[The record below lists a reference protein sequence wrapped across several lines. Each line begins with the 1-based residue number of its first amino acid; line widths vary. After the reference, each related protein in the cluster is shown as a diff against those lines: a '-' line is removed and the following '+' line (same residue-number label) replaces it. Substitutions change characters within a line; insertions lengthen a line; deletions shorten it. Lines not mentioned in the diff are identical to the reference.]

1 MKKIIITTLI
11 NASFCFGQVI
21 EGSVSDKITGIR
33 LSGVNIIIVDKN
45 AGSSTDS
52 NGEFSLDIKDLNS
65 SQIIQ
70 FKHIGYDQ
78 FRISLD
84 SLMSQSNILLQP
96 RVLQFEAIETSGI
109 KRKPAIEKDLPQ
121 TVSIIQSD
129 AFALRAYVDA
139 GELLATDQ
147 SVQIEE
153 ALSGRKT
160 VSIRGG
166 NADDVLVLYNGFRLN
181 RPYDNVF
188 DLSLID
194 MQNIEQIEIVKGGH
208 SVLYGSDAFSGV
220 INIVPKNTKDKNVK
234 ISQQFGSYDSGF
246 WNANGQLKIKNSFL
260 SINQKRGSYK
270 RIFQDSQIESPGLNS
285 SLSHSAIDMTNR
297 LKNKFVNGNLE
308 WNFTNDK
315 QIFDNTRDQNT
326 INSTNQLAGV
336 RYDGVLWFLGEVEL
350 AFASHNLSEAEDLSN
365 QRGFIS
371 RALDHSSYKVDARKY
386 INLNKVEWMFGAQA
400 EDSKLNLFDDQSLNN
415 TVQLGLKGAQ
425 INRQHAGFATVLKL
439 HSKGDDIG
447 QWLTDLDVSY
457 RYDFVRDQSDSLVNR
472 KEIYD
477 LSEIS
482 SLVDFGNNQWSNSIF
497 KISTIASKRAPGMTM
512 AYWATTGNNIKF
524 PSLQQQISQLT
535 FMEPDQRRLKP
546 EKMKSLEIGINILT
560 QPKTMENVDQ
570 LELQASIFRNDYLN
584 KMRSTFL
591 LGMPIAYFENVQ
603 IATMSG
609 LEVKAKAK
617 TYGGKF
623 TGEIGL
629 SNYNISDL
637 SAFPFKSPYK
647 LTINTT
653 SKWNWLTIG
662 ARIFQE
668 GEQTGLILVPE
679 KGYNEIELPA
689 FSNYDLHITID
700 VDFTIAKGQISYSGR
715 NLKKN
720 TISLDGLLLRDTRKY
735 LTISLEL

>member
-1 MKKIIITTLI
+1 MKKIIPIVALNI
-11 NASFCFGQVI
+11 SLYFGQVVS
-21 EGSVSDKITGIR
+21 GTVSDKITGLG
-33 LSGVNIIIVDKN
+33 LSGVNIIVIEKN
-45 AGSSTDS
+45 AGVSTDS
-52 NGEFSLDIKDLNS
+52 NGEFSLNIKDLTDD
-65 SQIIQ
+65 QIIQ

-78 FRISLD
+78 ILIRVD
-84 SLMSQSNILLQP
+84 SLISESDILLQP
-96 RVLQFEAIETSGI
+96 RVLQFEAIETAGI

-121 TVSIIQSD
+121 TVSIIQSE

-139 GELLATDQ
+139 GDLLATDQ

-153 ALSGRKT
+153 SLSGRKT

-220 INIVPKNTKDKNVK
+220 INIVPKNTKDKNLK
-234 ISQQFGSYDSGF
+234 FSQQFGSYESGF
-246 WNANGQLKIKNSFL
+246 WNANGQLKINNSFL
-260 SINQKRGSYK
+260 SLNQKRGSYK
-270 RIFQDSQIESPGLNS
+270 RIFQDSQIDSPELS
-285 SLSHSAIDMTNR
+285 SGLSHSAFDMTNR
-297 LKNKFVNGNLE
+297 LKNNFINGNLE
-308 WNFTNDK
+308 WNFTQDK
-315 QIFDNTRDQNT
+315 QVFDNTRDRNT
-326 INSTNQLAGV
+326 INSTNQLAGM
-336 RYDGVLWFLGEVEL
+336 RYDGIFWLLGEVEL
-350 AFASHNLSEAEDLSN
+350 AFASHNLSETQNLNN
-365 QRGFIS
+365 QRGYITRS
-371 RALDHSSYKVDARKY
+371 LDHNSNKVDVRKY

-400 EDSKLNLFDDQSLNN
+400 EDSKLNFFDDQSLNN
-415 TVQLGLKGAQ
+415 TQQLGLKGAK

-439 HSKGDDIG
+439 HSKGDEIG
-447 QWLTDLDVSY
+447 QWLTDLDMSY
-457 RYDFVRDQSDSLVNR
+457 RFDFVKDQSDSLLNR
-472 KEIYD
+472 KEIFD

-535 FMEPDQRRLKP
+535 FMDPNQRRLKP

-560 QPKTMENVDQ
+560 QPKAMENVDQ
-570 LELQASIFRNDYLN
+570 LELQASVFRNDYLN

-591 LGMPIAYFENVQ
+591 LGMPIAYFENIP

-609 LEVKAKAK
+609 MEVKAKAK
-617 TYGGKF
+617 TYGGRF
-623 TGEIGL
+623 IGEIGL

-653 SKWNWLTIG
+653 SKWNWVTIG

-700 VDFTIAKGQISYSGR
+700 VDFNIAKGQISYSGR

>member
-11 NASFCFGQVI
+11 NASFYFGQVI

-52 NGEFSLDIKDLNS
+52 NGEFSLDTKDLNS

-139 GELLATDQ
+139 GDLLATDQ

-153 ALSGRKT
+153 SLSGRKT

-285 SLSHSAIDMTNR
+285 TLSHSAFDMTNR

-350 AFASHNLSEAEDLSN
+350 AFASHNLSEAQDLSN
-365 QRGFIS
+365 QRGYIS
-371 RALDHSSYKVDARKY
+371 RSLDHSSNKVDARKY

>member
-1 MKKIIITTLI
+1 MKKIIITALI
-11 NASFCFGQVI
+11 NASFCFGQVV

-84 SLMSQSNILLQP
+84 SLMSRSNILLQP

-139 GELLATDQ
+139 GDLLATDQ

-153 ALSGRKT
+153 SLSGRKT

-285 SLSHSAIDMTNR
+285 SLSHSAFDMTNR

-350 AFASHNLSEAEDLSN
+350 AFASHNLSEAQDLSN
-365 QRGFIS
+365 QRGYIS
-371 RALDHSSYKVDARKY
+371 RSLDHSSNKVDARKY

-647 LTINTT
+647 LTINST

-662 ARIFQE
+662 ARVFQE

-689 FSNYDLHITID
+689 FSNYDLHMTID
-700 VDFTIAKGQISYSGR
+700 VDFNIAKGQISYSGR

>member
-11 NASFCFGQVI
+11 NASFCFGQVV

-139 GELLATDQ
+139 GDLLATDQ

-153 ALSGRKT
+153 SLSGRKT

-285 SLSHSAIDMTNR
+285 TLSHSAFDMTNR

-350 AFASHNLSEAEDLSN
+350 AFASHNLSEAQDLSN
-365 QRGFIS
+365 QRGYIS
-371 RALDHSSYKVDARKY
+371 RSLDHSSNKVDARKY

>member
-139 GELLATDQ
+139 GDLLATDQ

-153 ALSGRKT
+153 SLSGRKT

-285 SLSHSAIDMTNR
+285 SLSHSAFDMTNR

-315 QIFDNTRDQNT
+315 QLFDNTRDQNT

-350 AFASHNLSEAEDLSN
+350 AFASHNLSEAQDLSN
-365 QRGFIS
+365 QRGYIS
-371 RALDHSSYKVDARKY
+371 RSLDHSSNKVDARKY

-546 EKMKSLEIGINILT
+546 EKMKSLEIGVNILT

>member
-52 NGEFSLDIKDLNS
+52 NGEFSLDTKDLNS

-139 GELLATDQ
+139 GDLLATDQ

-153 ALSGRKT
+153 SLSGRKT

-285 SLSHSAIDMTNR
+285 TLSHSAFDMTNR

-315 QIFDNTRDQNT
+315 QIFDNNRDQNT

-350 AFASHNLSEAEDLSN
+350 AFASHNLSEAQDLSN
-365 QRGFIS
+365 QRGYIS
-371 RALDHSSYKVDARKY
+371 RSLDHSSNKVDARKY

-546 EKMKSLEIGINILT
+546 EKMKSLEIGVNILT

>member
-1 MKKIIITTLI
+1 MKNFLIITLI

-45 AGSSTDS
+45 AGSSTDL

-139 GELLATDQ
+139 GDLLATDQ

-153 ALSGRKT
+153 SLSGRKT

-285 SLSHSAIDMTNR
+285 TLSHSAFDMTNR

-350 AFASHNLSEAEDLSN
+350 AFASHNLSEAQDLSN
-365 QRGFIS
+365 QRGYIS
-371 RALDHSSYKVDARKY
+371 RSLDHSSNKVDARKY

>member
-45 AGSSTDS
+45 AGSSTDL
-52 NGEFSLDIKDLNS
+52 NGEFSLDTKGLNS

-139 GELLATDQ
+139 GDLLATDQ

-153 ALSGRKT
+153 SLSGRKT

-285 SLSHSAIDMTNR
+285 SLSHSAFDMTNR

-350 AFASHNLSEAEDLSN
+350 AFASHNLSEAQDLSN
-365 QRGFIS
+365 QRGYIS
-371 RALDHSSYKVDARKY
+371 RSLDHSSNKVDARKY

-415 TVQLGLKGAQ
+415 TIQLGLKGAQ

-535 FMEPDQRRLKP
+535 FMEPDQRKLKP
-546 EKMKSLEIGINILT
+546 EKMKSLEIGVNVLT

>member
-52 NGEFSLDIKDLNS
+52 NGEFSLDTKDLNS

-96 RVLQFEAIETSGI
+96 RVLQFETIETSGI

-139 GELLATDQ
+139 GDLLATDQ

-153 ALSGRKT
+153 SLSGRKT

-285 SLSHSAIDMTNR
+285 SLSHSAFDMTNR

-350 AFASHNLSEAEDLSN
+350 AFASHNLSEAQDLSN
-365 QRGFIS
+365 QRGYIS
-371 RALDHSSYKVDARKY
+371 RSLDHSSNKVDARKY

>member
-1 MKKIIITTLI
+1 MKNYLFIIALNTSLY
-11 NASFCFGQVI
+11 FGQVLN
-21 EGSVSDKITGIR
+21 GTVSDKITGLR
-33 LSGVNIIIVDKN
+33 LSGVNIVVIDKN
-45 AGSSTDS
+45 TGVSTNS
-52 NGEFSLDIKDLNS
+52 NGEFSLDVKELNS
-65 SQIIQ
+65 DQIIQ

-78 FRISLD
+78 ILIRFDNLI
-84 SLMSQSNILLQP
+84 SQSNILLQP
-96 RVLQFEAIETSGI
+96 RVLQFEAIETAGI

-139 GELLATDQ
+139 GDLLATDQ
-147 SVQIEE
+147 SIQIEE
-153 ALSGRKT
+153 SLSGRKT

-194 MQNIEQIEIVKGGH
+194 MQNIEQVEIVKGGH

-220 INIVPKNTKDKNVK
+220 INIVPKNTKDKNLK
-234 ISQQFGSYDSGF
+234 ISQQLGSYDSGF
-246 WNANGQLKIKNSFL
+246 WNVNGQLKVKKSFISL
-260 SINQKRGSYK
+260 NQKRGSYK

-285 SLSHSAIDMTNR
+285 VLSHSAFDMTNR
-297 LKNKFVNGNLE
+297 LKNSLINGNLE
-308 WNFTNDK
+308 WNLTQDK
-315 QIFDNTRDQNT
+315 QTFENTRDQNT

-336 RYDGVLWFLGEVEL
+336 RYDGVIWFLGEVEIAL
-350 AFASHNLSEAEDLSN
+350 ASHNLSESQDLNN
-365 QRGFIS
+365 QRGYINRS
-371 RALDHSSYKVDARKY
+371 LNHVSNKIDARKY
-386 INLNKVEWMFGAQA
+386 INLNKVEWMLGAQA
-400 EDSKLNLFDDQSLNN
+400 EDSKLDLLDDQSLNN
-415 TVQLGLKGAQ
+415 TQQLGLKGAE

-439 HSKGDDIG
+439 HSKGDELG
-447 QWLTDLDVSY
+447 QWLTDLDMSY
-457 RYDFVRDQSDSLVNR
+457 RYDFVRDQSDSLVSR
-472 KEIYD
+472 KEIFD
-477 LSEIS
+477 FSEIA

-535 FMEPDQRRLKP
+535 FMDPNQRRLRP

-560 QPKTMENVDQ
+560 QPKAMLNVDQ
-570 LELQASIFRNDYLN
+570 LELQASVFRNDYIN

-591 LGMPIAYFENVQ
+591 LGMPIAYFENIP

-653 SKWNWLTIG
+653 SKWSWLTLG

-668 GEQTGLILVPE
+668 GEQTGLILVPD

-689 FSNYDLHITID
+689 FSNYDLHLTID
-700 VDFTIAKGQISYSGR
+700 VDFSVAKGQISYSGR